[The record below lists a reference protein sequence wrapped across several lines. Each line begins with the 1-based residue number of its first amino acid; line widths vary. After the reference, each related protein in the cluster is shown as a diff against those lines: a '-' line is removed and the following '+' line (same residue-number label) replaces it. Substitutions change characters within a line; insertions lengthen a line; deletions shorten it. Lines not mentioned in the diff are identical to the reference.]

1 MKKPGKFE
9 DGILRKYI
17 NPENIEKAPEGFTG
31 RLMTQIQLE
40 KVPVKA
46 PDKFRI
52 NYLVPAI
59 SVTVAVL
66 LIISAAFFGTKENIT
81 AYDPII
87 RFFDS
92 IRIPFPDI
100 KFDYFSN
107 ITIPRLISYLVIGLF
122 VLTLFDRVLNSLFY
136 RKEKQ

>member
-9 DGILRKYI
+9 DDILRKYI
-17 NPENIEKAPEGFTG
+17 NPENIEKSPEGFTG

-66 LIISAAFFGTKENIT
+66 LIISAAFFGTTENIT
-81 AYDPII
+81 ANDPII
-87 RFFDS
+87 RFVDS

-100 KFDYFSN
+100 KFDYLSN

-122 VLTLFDRVLNSLFY
+122 VLALFDRVLNSVFY